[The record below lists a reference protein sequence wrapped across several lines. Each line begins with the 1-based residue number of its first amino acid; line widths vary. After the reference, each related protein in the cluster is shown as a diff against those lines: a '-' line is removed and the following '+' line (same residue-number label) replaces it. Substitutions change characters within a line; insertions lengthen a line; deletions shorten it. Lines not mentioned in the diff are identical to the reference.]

1 MIQRGIEDLLPNE
14 IKVIIA
20 DDHEIVRAGIR
31 RILSLEKRIK
41 IVAEA
46 ENGKVALS
54 LINQYQPDLVLL
66 DINMPQLDGIE
77 LARMLK
83 SNNPEIVVL
92 MLTALEDYQNI
103 ERALAAGA
111 DGYLSKDVSP
121 NFLIEAIYK
130 SILGERVFSKSILRV
145 LEAPRS
151 FQSESDNSNVALT
164 KREQEILN
172 YVATGKT
179 SQEIAEILGISVR
192 TVQNHR
198 ANIMQKLGIKT
209 AAGLV
214 RFAVIF
220 STKQREERL
229 I

>member
-1 MIQRGIEDLLPNE
+1 MIQREIEDLLPNE

-151 FQSESDNSNVALT
+151 FQSESDNSNVTLT